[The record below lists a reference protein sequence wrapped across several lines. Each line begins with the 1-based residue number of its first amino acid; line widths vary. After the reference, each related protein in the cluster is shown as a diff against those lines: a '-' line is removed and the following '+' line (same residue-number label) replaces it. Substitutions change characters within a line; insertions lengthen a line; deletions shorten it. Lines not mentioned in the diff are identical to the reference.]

1 MSASNGG
8 MRNDGETFFSSQP
21 PFPELTADGKLDTV
35 QFLESAAGVVSL
47 VDLFGKTFAPV
58 KSDMG
63 GNVEKLTKQYN
74 KDKIQNVTLHDMVI
88 SEKKAGENF
97 ATEALLWLKRA
108 LHFFQVFLR
117 CVVHDAK
124 EGKHSENLA
133 PFLKQAYSTTLEKY
147 HGWMAQQLFSLISR
161 MCPYRKDLLLTMSNG
176 HTGRDDAVFRDL
188 EPFIDSIERIIAI
201 IDKLYLEQ
209 GLDLEVK
216 A

>member
-8 MRNDGETFFSSQP
+8 MRNDGETFFSSQT
-21 PFPELTADGKLDTV
+21 PFPELTEDGKLDTL
-35 QFLESAAGVVSL
+35 QFLESATGVVAL
-47 VDLFGKTFAPV
+47 VDMFGKTFAPV

-63 GNVEKLTKQYN
+63 GNVEKLTKQYHKN
-74 KDKIQNVTLHDMVI
+74 KIQNATLHDMVI
-88 SEKKAGENF
+88 AEKKAGENF

-117 CVVHDAK
+117 CVVRDAD
-124 EGKHSENLA
+124 EGKHSENLS
-133 PFLKQAYSTTLEKY
+133 PFLKEAYCTTLEKY
-147 HGWMAQQLFSLISR
+147 HGWMAQQLFSLLSR

-176 HTGRDDAVFRDL
+176 HPGRNDAVFRDL
-188 EPFIDSIERIIAI
+188 VPFIESIERIVAI
-201 IDKLYLEQ
+201 VDKLYLEQ